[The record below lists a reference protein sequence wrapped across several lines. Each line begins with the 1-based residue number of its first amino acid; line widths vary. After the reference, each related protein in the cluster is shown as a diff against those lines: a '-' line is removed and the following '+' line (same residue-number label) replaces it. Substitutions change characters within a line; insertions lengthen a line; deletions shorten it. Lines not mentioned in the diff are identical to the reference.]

1 MDKITV
7 ILPTYNERENITPLV
22 SEIETILTAKRIP
35 REIIIVDD
43 ESPDGTGD
51 IAEHI
56 SKEKENITVIK
67 NKKRIGLARSILE
80 GIKASTSDVIV
91 VMDSDGSHPPKVV
104 AQLIEG
110 LDEAE
115 LCLASRYIKG
125 GEMEAPGYKYQL
137 SKLLN
142 QAIDATLCLGVKD
155 STGGFFA
162 VKKEALN
169 QVILED
175 VFTGYGE
182 YFFKLLYE
190 MKSKEV
196 KIKSIPFKYKL
207 RKFGKTKTNVFLM
220 GGKYLLTAIYL
231 RIK

>member
-1 MDKITV
+1 MDRITV

-22 SEIETILTAKRIP
+22 NEIETVLTAKKISF
-35 REIIIVDD
+35 EIIIVDD
-43 ESPDGTGD
+43 ASPDGTGEL
-51 IAEHI
+51 AEHI
-56 SKEKENITVIK
+56 SKEKEDITIIK
-67 NKKRIGLARSILE
+67 NKKRIGLARSILV
-80 GIKASTSDVIV
+80 GVNASSGDTIV

-104 AQLIEG
+104 AQLIDG
-110 LDEAE
+110 IDDAD
-115 LCLASRYIKG
+115 LCLASRYIPG
-125 GEMEAPGYKYQL
+125 GGMEAPKYKYHL

-142 QAIDATLCLGVKD
+142 HAIDAILCLGVKD

-162 VKKEALN
+162 VKKEALT
-169 QVILED
+169 QVRAED

-182 YFFKLLYE
+182 YFFRLLYQ

-207 RKFGKTKTNVFLM
+207 RKFGKTKTNVFSM
-220 GGKYLLTAIYL
+220 GVKYLLTAIYL